1 MMNDSPERV
10 PVVLIVDD
18 EEDIRLVL
26 QARLETAGFQVRTAI
41 NGMEALDR
49 IRSNPPDLVILDVML
64 PGIDGFGVC
73 AMIKRDQR
81 FSRIPVILLT
91 ARSQP
96 QDRATGAALGADA
109 HLLKPFRADELL
121 SEVRRLL
128 NRHGANNERVPA
140 TETAS

>member
-1 MMNDSPERV
+1 MPEEHL
-10 PVVLIVDD
+10 PVVLVVDD
-18 EEDIRLVL
+18 EEDIRMVL
-26 QARLETAGFQVRTAI
+26 QARLETAGYEVRTAI

-49 IRSNPPDLVILDVML
+49 IRSSPPDLVILDVML

-81 FSRIPVILLT
+81 YSRIPVILLT

-121 SEVRRLL
+121 AEVRRLL
-128 NRHGANNERVPA
+128 NGRGAANERVPA
-140 TETAS
+140 TETAA

>member
-1 MMNDSPERV
+1 MPEERV
-10 PVVLIVDD
+10 PVVLVVDD
-18 EEDIRLVL
+18 EEDIRMVL
-26 QARLETAGFQVRTAI
+26 QARLETAGYEVRTAI
-41 NGMEALDR
+41 NGMEALDQ
-49 IRSNPPDLVILDVML
+49 IRSSPPDLVILDVML

-81 FSRIPVILLT
+81 YSRIPVILLT

-121 SEVRRLL
+121 AEVRRLL
-128 NRHGANNERVPA
+128 DGRGAANERVPA
-140 TETAS
+140 TETAA

>member
-1 MMNDSPERV
+1 MPPERV

-109 HLLKPFRADELL
+109 HLLKPFRAEELL
-121 SEVRRLL
+121 AEVRRLL
-128 NRHGANNERVPA
+128 NGRGATNERIPVA
-140 TETAS
+140 ETAS

>member
-1 MMNDSPERV
+1 MPEERM
-10 PVVLIVDD
+10 PIVLVVDD
-18 EEDIRLVL
+18 EEDIRMVL
-26 QARLETAGFQVRTAI
+26 QARLETAGYQVLTAI

-49 IRSNPPDLVILDVML
+49 IRSNPPDIVILDVML

-81 FSRIPVILLT
+81 YSRIPVILLT

-121 SEVRRLL
+121 AEVRRLL
-128 NRHGANNERVPA
+128 NGHGAANERVPA
-140 TETAS
+140 TEAAA